1 MIVKFELIDFVFVL
15 DNFKFFES
23 VVVDFSDEDE
33 DDDVDGREK
42 SVIDILI
49 IVRKKVLFDSGE
61 DWDIKEVLKEFDFL
75 VILEEGDNEFRS
87 VGDGIDWEK
96 ED

>member
-1 MIVKFELIDFVFVL
+1 MDREDDKNQDLVVNGIEVEVKEIVMIVKFELIDFVFVL

-61 DWDIKEVLKEFDFL
+61 D
-75 VILEEGDNEFRS
+75 
-87 VGDGIDWEK
+87 
-96 ED
+96 

>member
-1 MIVKFELIDFVFVL
+1 MIGKLELIDFVFVL

-33 DDDVDGREK
+33 DDDFDGREK

-49 IVRKKVLFDSGE
+49 IVRKKVLFDSSE
-61 DWDIKEVLKEFDFL
+61 D
-75 VILEEGDNEFRS
+75 
-87 VGDGIDWEK
+87 
-96 ED
+96 